1 MLLSLNGHLSGA
13 VNAVRFSS
21 DGNYCMTAGD
31 DRMVMLWNPHR
42 EDPSKI
48 GKDAFIIEYTLDI
61 YIDSQ
66 TCTQFKRFQ
75 NTPVG
80 SGLHIKSYSG
90 VHGYSVFDVAIAKD
104 NSKFASAGGDKSAFF
119 WDISTGFD
127 RILYSLLQSS

>member
-48 GKDAFIIEYTLDI
+48 GKHASIIEYVLDM
-61 YIDSQ
+61 YIHTYSY
-66 TCTQFKRFQ
+66 THPETILKCTYRQW
-75 NTPVG
+75 
-80 SGLHIKSYSG
+80 
-90 VHGYSVFDVAIAKD
+90 
-104 NSKFASAGGDKSAFF
+104 SAH
-119 WDISTGFD
+119 
-127 RILYSLLQSS
+127 